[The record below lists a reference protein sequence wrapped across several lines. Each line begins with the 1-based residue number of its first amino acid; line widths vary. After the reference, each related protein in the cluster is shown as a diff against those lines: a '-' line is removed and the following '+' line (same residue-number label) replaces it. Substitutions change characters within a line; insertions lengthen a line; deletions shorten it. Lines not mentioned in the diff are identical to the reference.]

1 MILLQIISFLI
12 IGSYLIFNIFRWR
25 AMDEERRRLVFLVC
39 GLLFITYV
47 MSVLAAAA
55 VNWNP
60 GITVISRYSYWL
72 SVPVIFAVCLIL
84 ESRALAPLRQPVSLG
99 LVFGGV
105 LLVSLWGTHGK
116 DSRYTTF
123 TRPSLIAMRLM
134 PSNYFPHPEI
144 FCERAQ
150 GKSNCK
156 FDRPY
161 VVQRPGFPPTRVLV
175 EESFLQR
182 LCQGELPVESP
193 TKREDFGSRSL
204 LWFSGTFTCPSG
216 LRVDTV
222 YQ

>member
-1 MILLQIISFLI
+1 M
-12 IGSYLIFNIFRWR
+12 
-25 AMDEERRRLVFLVC
+25 
-39 GLLFITYV
+39 
-47 MSVLAAAA
+47 
-55 VNWNP
+55 
-60 GITVISRYSYWL
+60 
-72 SVPVIFAVCLIL
+72 PVIFAVCLIL

-105 LLVSLWGTHGK
+105 LLVSLWGIHGK